1 MSLNNAKTA
10 SMFQSLRSTWKA
22 DMISGFLV
30 FLIALPLCLGIS
42 KASGFPPIAG
52 IYTAIIGGIIV
63 SFLSGSHLTIKGP
76 AAGLIVIALG
86 CIEELEHAFP
96 GNGYKL
102 AIAVITISGVLQIIL
117 GFLRSGFFVDLMPS
131 AAIHGMLASI
141 GILIAAKQ
149 IHIALGVKPHGK
161 EPLELIS
168 EIPHSI
174 THMNPELAIIGV
186 ISILTLFILPKI
198 RNRYA
203 KMIPGPLLVILFAI
217 PLGLY
222 FDLNHDHDYQ
232 FVSVFHIDPKE
243 VLVNLPASFTA
254 GITTPDFSQIFHPLS
269 IKYIIMFLLVGSIE
283 ALLATKA
290 IDTLDP
296 QKRKSNLNKDLVA
309 LGIGNT
315 IAGFIGGLPMI
326 CEIVRSSSNINNGGK
341 TQWSNFFHGV
351 FLLSAIL
358 FIAPVIQL
366 IPNAALAAM
375 LIFTGYR
382 LASPDEFKKTFKIGP
397 DQLLIFVATIIVTL
411 ATDLLVGIGFGI
423 LLKFLQHIFFGAPIK
438 GMFKI
443 SMESEKTSDK
453 HYIIKLKDAA
463 VFTNF
468 LSFKRKFDAIP
479 KNTHVELD
487 MSEVVMIDHTFME
500 HLHEYE
506 DDFGHEGGLI
516 TMKGMENLTPYSTH
530 PLSAR
535 KLINNAIF
543 APTKIVYNSRQTEL
557 AQLAKRKGFHFDYK
571 RTASILKFRFAP
583 FTIAQK
589 AEYGENLLMCSSPHC
604 NYFFTDIHI
613 EEGALMTKGEYKM
626 TILLVTD
633 IHTKIPEFTLDKTG
647 ALDMLKE
654 IGGDKDIDFEG
665 YPEFSNEYF
674 LSGYHEEEVRE
685 FFDDRILKLFERRK
699 GFYVECK
706 NNVLLVH
713 RKIDLL
719 STEEIEDSIEFLDE
733 FMTIVHE
740 KTKKTLTI

>member
-1 MSLNNAKTA
+1 MSLNISKTS
-10 SMFQSLRSTWKA
+10 SMFQSLKDTWKA

-52 IYTAIIGGIIV
+52 IYTAIIGGILV
-63 SFLSGSHLTIKGP
+63 SFFSGSNLTIKGP

-86 CIEELEHAFP
+86 CIEELERAFP

-102 AIAVITISGVLQIIL
+102 TIAVIAVSGILQIVL
-117 GFLRSGFFVDLMPS
+117 GILRSGFFVDLMPS

-149 IHIALGVKPHGK
+149 IHIALGVQPQGK

-174 THMNPELAIIGV
+174 THMNPELATIGV
-186 ISILTLFILPKI
+186 ISILTLFILPKM

-222 FDLNHDHDYQ
+222 FELNHAHDYL

-254 GITTPDFSQIFHPLS
+254 GITNPDFGQIFHPTS

-283 ALLATKA
+283 ALLAAKA

-296 QKRKSNLNKDLVA
+296 EKRKSNLNKDLVA

-315 IAGFIGGLPMI
+315 IAGFVGGLPMI
-326 CEIVRSSSNINNGGK
+326 CEIVRSSANINNGGK
-341 TQWSNFFHGV
+341 TQWSNFFHGI
-351 FLLSAIL
+351 FLLAAIL
-358 FIAPVIQL
+358 FLAPIIQL
-366 IPNAALAAM
+366 IPNAALASM

-397 DQLLIFVATIIVTL
+397 DQLLIFVSTIVVTL

-423 LLKFLQHIFFGAPIK
+423 VIKFFQHIFFGAPLS
-438 GMFKI
+438 GMFRI
-443 SMESEKTSDK
+443 SMESEKTAEN
-453 HYIIKLKDAA
+453 HYVVKLKDAA

-468 LSFKRKFDAIP
+468 LSFKKKFDAIP
-479 KNTHVELD
+479 KTASVELD
-487 MSEVVMIDHTFME
+487 MSGAVMIDHTFME
-500 HLHEYE
+500 HIHEFE
-506 DDFGHEGGLI
+506 NDFGYEGGHI
-516 TMKGMENLTPYSTH
+516 TVKGMENLTPYSNH

-543 APTKIVYNSRQTEL
+543 APTKIVYNNRQTEL
-557 AQLAKRKGFHFDYK
+557 SQLAKRKGFHFDHK
-571 RTASILKFRFAP
+571 RTTSILKFRFAP
-583 FTIAQK
+583 FTIAKK
-589 AEYGENLLMCSSPHC
+589 AEYGENLIMCSSPHC

-613 EEGALMTKGEYKM
+613 EEGALMTKRDYNM

-633 IHTKIPEFTLDKTG
+633 IHVTIPEFVLEKTG
-647 ALDMLKE
+647 AFDVLKE
-654 IGGDKDIDFEG
+654 IGGSKDIDFDG
-665 YPEFSNEYF
+665 YPIFSNEYF
-674 LSGYHEEEVRE
+674 LAGTKEDEIRT
-685 FFDDRILKLFERRK
+685 FFSDPVLKLFERRK

-706 NNVLLVH
+706 NNVLLIY
-713 RKIDLL
+713 RKIDTLT
-719 STEEIEDSIEFLDE
+719 TEEIEASIEFLNE
-733 FMTIVHE
+733 FMTIIN
-740 KTKKTLTI
+740 TKK

>member
-1 MSLNNAKTA
+1 MSQPNAKSS
-10 SMFQSLRSTWKA
+10 SMFQSLKDTWKA

-52 IYTAIIGGIIV
+52 IYTAIIGGILI
-63 SFLSGSHLTIKGP
+63 SFMSGSSLTIKGP

-86 CIEELEHAFP
+86 CIEELGRAFP

-102 AIAVITISGVLQIIL
+102 AIAVIAVAGILQIVL

-141 GILIAAKQ
+141 GIIIASKQ
-149 IHIALGVKPHGK
+149 IHIALGVKPQGK

-203 KMIPGPLLVILFAI
+203 KMVPGPLLVILFAI

-222 FDLNHDHDYQ
+222 FELNHAHDYQ

-243 VLVNLPASFTA
+243 VLVNLPSSFTA
-254 GITTPDFSQIFHPLS
+254 GITSPDFSQIFHPIS

-283 ALLATKA
+283 ALLAAKA

-296 QKRKSNLNKDLVA
+296 LKRKSNLNKDLVA

-326 CEIVRSSSNINNGGK
+326 CEIVRSSANINNGGK

-351 FLLSAIL
+351 FLLIAIL
-358 FIAPVIQL
+358 FLAPIIQL
-366 IPNAALAAM
+366 IPNAALASM

-423 LLKFLQHIFFGAPIK
+423 LLKFLQHLFFGAPLS

-443 SMESEKTSDK
+443 AMSSEKTADNV
-453 HYIIKLKDAA
+453 YTVKLKDAA

-468 LSFKRKFDAIP
+468 LGFKKRFDTIP
-479 KNTHVELD
+479 KDSTVELD
-487 MSEVVMIDHTFME
+487 LSEVVMVDHTFME
-500 HLHEYE
+500 HIHEFE
-506 DDFGHEGGLI
+506 NDFSHEGGHI
-516 TMKGMENLTPYSTH
+516 TVKGMENLTPYSNH

-543 APTKIVYNSRQTEL
+543 APTKIVYNNRQTEL
-557 AQLAKRKGFHFDYK
+557 SQLAKRKGFHFDHK
-571 RTASILKFRFAP
+571 RTTSILKFRFAP
-583 FTIAQK
+583 FTIANK
-589 AEYGENLLMCSSPHC
+589 AEYGENLIMCSSPYC
-604 NYFFTDIHI
+604 NYFFTDIHV
-613 EEGALMTKGEYKM
+613 EEGALMTKRDYRM

-633 IHTKIPEFTLDKTG
+633 IHTTIPEFTLEKTG

-654 IGGDKDIDFEG
+654 IGGLKDIDFDG
-665 YPEFSNEYF
+665 YTVFSDEYF
-674 LSGYHEEEVRE
+674 LAGKNEADVRA
-685 FFDDRILKLFERRK
+685 FFNDAVLRFFERKK

-706 NNVLLVH
+706 NNVLLIY

-719 STEEIEDSIEFLDE
+719 TIEEIEASIQFLSE
-733 FMTIVHE
+733 FMEILN
-740 KTKKTLTI
+740 KK

>member
-1 MSLNNAKTA
+1 MALSASKSS
-10 SMFQSLRSTWKA
+10 SMFSSLKETWKA

-52 IYTAIIGGIIV
+52 IYTAVIGGMVV
-63 SFLSGSHLTIKGP
+63 SFLSSSQLTIKGP

-86 CIEELEHAFP
+86 CIEELEHTFP

-102 AIAVITISGVLQIIL
+102 TIAVVAVSGMLQIVL

-141 GILIAAKQ
+141 GIIIASKQ
-149 IHIALGVKPHGK
+149 IHIALGVKPQGK

-222 FDLNHDHDYQ
+222 FELNHAHDYL
-232 FVSVFHIDPKE
+232 FVSVYHIDPKE
-243 VLVNLPASFTA
+243 VLVSLPASISD
-254 GITTPDFSQIFHPLS
+254 GITSPDFSQIFHPISL
-269 IKYIIMFLLVGSIE
+269 KYIVMFLLVGSIE
-283 ALLATKA
+283 ALLASKA
-290 IDTLDP
+290 IDLLDP
-296 QKRKSNLNKDLVA
+296 QKRKSNLNKDLIA
-309 LGIGNT
+309 LGVGNT
-315 IAGFIGGLPMI
+315 LAGFVGGLPMI
-326 CEIVRSSSNINNGGK
+326 SEIVRSSANINNGGK
-341 TQWSNFFHGV
+341 TQWSNFFHGL

-358 FIAPVIQL
+358 FLAPVIQL
-366 IPNAALAAM
+366 IPNAALASM

-411 ATDLLVGIGFGI
+411 AADLLEGIAFGI
-423 LLKFLQHIFFGAPIK
+423 LLKFLQHIFFGAPLK
-438 GMFKI
+438 SMFKI
-443 SMESEKTSDK
+443 SMSSEKISPTQ
-453 HYIIKLKDAA
+453 YLVKLKDAA

-468 LSFKRKFDAIP
+468 LGFKKKFDTIP
-479 KNTHVELD
+479 KNMQVELD
-487 MSEVVMIDHTFME
+487 MSEVVMVDHTFME
-500 HLHEYE
+500 HIHEFE
-506 DDFGHEGGLI
+506 DDFSHEGGQI
-516 TMKGMENLTPYSTH
+516 TVKGIENLTPYSNH

-543 APTKIVYNSRQTEL
+543 APTKIVYNSRQLEL
-557 AQLAKRKGFHFDYK
+557 SELAKRKGFHFDHK
-571 RTASILKFRFAP
+571 RTTSILKFRFAP
-583 FTIAQK
+583 FAIAKK
-589 AEYGENLLMCSSPHC
+589 AEYGENLIMCSSPHC
-604 NYFFTDIHI
+604 NYFFTDIHV
-613 EEGALMTKGEYKM
+613 EEGALMTKRDYRM
-626 TILLVTD
+626 TIMLVTD
-633 IHTKIPEFTLDKTG
+633 IHTTIPAFTLEKTG

-665 YPEFSNEYF
+665 YPVFSDEYF
-674 LSGYHEEEVRE
+674 LTGQNEAEVRA
-685 FFDDRILKLFERRK
+685 FFSDPVLKLFENKK
-699 GFYVECK
+699 GFNVECR
-706 NNVLLVH
+706 NNVLLIY

-719 STEEIEDSIEFLDE
+719 TTEEIEASIEFINE
-733 FMTIVHE
+733 FMEVIN
-740 KTKKTLTI
+740 KK